1 MFRRALRFEYPFQAA
16 APIRSDQQHQQ
27 SHLEESITPI
37 PEIIGVGDGP
47 HAPSYTIEILQT
59 LAAGGLAGSLSA
71 IIPYPCV

>member
-16 APIRSDQQHQQ
+16 APIRSAEHHQQ
-27 SHLEESITPI
+27 SHLEENITPI
-37 PEIIGVGDGP
+37 PEIVAGEH

-71 IIPYPCV
+71 IVPYP